1 MKMRNLLIVGL
12 ILAAVMPCMAGPPV
26 TIQFTASAG
35 ETNTSA
41 VTTYTPD
48 NDLVIHGFVDAIIL
62 DVTSGALGTG
72 TVSVATLA
80 SQGTGPSRSVL
91 SIATISADGVYPVR
105 DLATTQAGVD
115 IAATPAKIPLVG
127 DKLRL
132 QLYNWD
138 NTTNTVAV
146 WVVITPEQ

>member
-1 MKMRNLLIVGL
+1 
-12 ILAAVMPCMAGPPV
+12 MPGRVVQAQPSV
-26 TIQFTASAG
+26 IQFTTKAC
-35 ETNTSA
+35 ETNATA
-41 VTTYTPD
+41 GAATVYTPD
-48 NDLVIHGFVDAIIL
+48 YDGPIAGFVEAIII
-62 DVTSGALGTG
+62 DQTGVGTG

-80 SQGTGPSRSVL
+80 SKGTGPSRSIL
-91 SIATISADGVYPVR
+91 SIATVAADAVYPVR
-105 DLATTQAGVD
+105 DLVTTQAGVD
-115 IAATPAKIPLVG
+115 IAATPTKIPLVA

>member
-1 MKMRNLLIVGL
+1 MKRMIYMTALVALVGMC
-12 ILAAVMPCMAGPPV
+12 AQAGPPT
-26 TIQFTASAG
+26 TIQFAASAG

-41 VTTYTPD
+41 VTTYTPA
-48 NDLVIHGFVDAIIL
+48 NDLVIHGFVEAIIL

-80 SQGTGPSRSVL
+80 SQGTGPSRSLL

-105 DLATTQAGVD
+105 DLVTTQLGVD
-115 IAATPAKIPLVG
+115 IAATPTKIPLVA